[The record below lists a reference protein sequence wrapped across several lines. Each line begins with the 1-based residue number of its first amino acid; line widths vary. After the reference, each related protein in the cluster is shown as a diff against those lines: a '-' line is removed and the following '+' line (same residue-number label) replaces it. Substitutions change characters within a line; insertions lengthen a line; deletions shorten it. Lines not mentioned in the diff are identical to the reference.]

1 MFKPVVFLSSMLIS
15 NFSSAQPVAPQQQF
29 FNHIKAYCGQAFAG
43 KVIKSNASD
52 KSMLSQSLIMHVR
65 ECSETQIKVPFH
77 VGDDRS
83 RTWVI
88 SKTSEG
94 LQLKHDHR
102 HQDGSADKITMYG
115 GSTNEAGSARA
126 QSFPADEHSKTMFVA
141 NNMTASVANT
151 WLIEIVPGKVYRYGL
166 QRPGREFVV
175 EFDLTKPVPPPPAPW
190 GHDVAL

>member
-15 NFSSAQPVAPQQQF
+15 NFSFAQPVAPQQQF

-115 GSTNEAGSARA
+115 GSTNDGGSARA
-126 QSFPADEHSKTMFVA
+126 QSFPADEHSQTMFVA

-190 GHDVAL
+190 GHDVAI

>member
-1 MFKPVVFLSSMLIS
+1 MFKPVVFISSLLMS
-15 NFSSAQPVAPQQQF
+15 NLLFAQPVAPQQQF
-29 FNHIKAYCGQAFAG
+29 FNHIKAYCGQAFVG

-52 KSMLSQSLIMHVR
+52 QSMLSQSLIMHVR

-115 GSTNEAGSARA
+115 GSTNDGGSARA

-151 WLIEIVPGKVYRYGL
+151 WLIEIVPSKVYRYGL
-166 QRPGREFVV
+166 KRPGREFVV
-175 EFDLTKPVPPPPAPW
+175 EFDLTKPVPPPTAPW
-190 GHDVAL
+190 GHDIAI